1 MAWLIAMR
9 ILSYHARAEDRKFV
23 ICCRMIGEHTV
34 QFFGKS
40 VFTSYKVDQSVNVM
54 LNRPKVLPSVAFANV
69 WCIVI
74 GLEVLDKD
82 AFVVTWLHERS
93 SGVINILVVLRTFVK
108 FVRNVLFAHLLRH
121 FGNAIVIESV
131 FQCFG

>member
-1 MAWLIAMR
+1 
-9 ILSYHARAEDRKFV
+9 
-23 ICCRMIGEHTV
+23 MIGEHTV
-34 QFFGKS
+34 QFFGKP
-40 VFTSYKVDQSVNVM
+40 VFTSYKVDQSVYIM
-54 LNRPKVLPSVAFANV
+54 LYRPKVLPSVAFANV

-93 SGVINILVVLRTFVK
+93 SGVIYILVVLRTFVK

>member
-1 MAWLIAMR
+1 MARFVAMCV
-9 ILSYHARAEDRKFV
+9 LPDHTGTEDRQVF
-23 ICCRMIGEHTV
+23 CRFRNIGEHTV